1 MATLKLKNCP
11 FCGSKAKIINIVDE
25 LDDEFYMVE
34 CENEKCGAGCTFGE
48 GTKPQIS
55 KRWNN
60 RNGSIIVN
68 NYGNGEQIKNE
79 GHLTIKI

>member
-1 MATLKLKNCP
+1 MANLKLKNCP
-11 FCGSKAKIINIVDE
+11 FCGSKAKIIN
-25 LDDEFYMVE
+25 LDDEGDDYFMVQ
-34 CENEKCGAGCTFGE
+34 CENEECGAGCTFGE
-48 GTKPQIS
+48 GTKTQIS